1 MKEILKNKQIVIG
14 GAIVLILIAIAVLA
28 PALSGGTDYAAMNL
42 KDKFMSPG
50 EGGHFL
56 GTDAYGRDQW
66 TRLVYGA
73 RVSLVVS
80 LLSVGVACIGGSIL
94 GLLGGFFGGKLDF
107 VIGRL
112 IDIMMAFPAL
122 LLSILL
128 GTALGTSMV
137 SMCFT
142 IGIPLI
148 PSFYRSVRST
158 TMTVRNRYFVRA
170 ATSMGSSTG
179 RILRKHILPNALP
192 QLFVMFSFNL
202 GSAIMAES
210 SLGFLGLGIP
220 APTPSWGLIINEGKS
235 YIFTYPW
242 IVASGGAMIAATV
255 LAFNLLGDGL
265 RDYLDPKLKK

>member
-1 MKEILKNKQIVIG
+1 MKELLKNKQIVMG
-14 GAIVLILIAIAVLA
+14 GVLILLLVGIAVFA
-28 PALSGGTDYAAMNL
+28 PFLSGGNDYAAMNL
-42 KDKFMSPG
+42 ADKLQAPG
-50 EGGHFL
+50 NGHLL
-56 GTDAYGRDQW
+56 GTDYYGRDLW

-73 RVSLVVS
+73 RISLVVS
-80 LLSVGVACIGGSIL
+80 LLSVGIACVGGSIL
-94 GLLGGFFGGKLDF
+94 GLIGGFFGGALDF
-107 VIGRL
+107 IIGRL

-128 GTALGTSMV
+128 GTALGTSMT

-148 PSFYRSVRST
+148 PSFYRSVRGV
-158 TMTVRNRYFVRA
+158 TMTVRSRYFVRA
-170 ATSMGSSTG
+170 SVSMGGSNG
-179 RILRKHILPNALP
+179 WILWKHILPNALP

-235 YIFTYPW
+235 YMFSSPW
-242 IVASGGAMIAATV
+242 IVGASGVMIALTV

-265 RDYLDPKLKK
+265 RDHLDPKLKK

>member
-1 MKEILKNKQIVIG
+1 MKEMLRNKQIAVGGIIVIL
-14 GAIVLILIAIAVLA
+14 LIGIAILA
-28 PALSGGTDYAAMNL
+28 PVLSGGRDYAAMNL
-42 KDKFMSPG
+42 KDKLMAPG
-50 EGGHFL
+50 GEYLL
-56 GTDAYGRDQW
+56 GTDIYGRDLW

-73 RVSLVVS
+73 RISLVVS
-80 LLSVGVACIGGSIL
+80 LISVGIACVGGSIL
-94 GLLGGFFGGKLDF
+94 GLLGGFFGGWLDF
-107 VIGRL
+107 LIGRL

-128 GTALGTSMV
+128 GTALGTSMA

-148 PSFYRSVRST
+148 PSFYRSVRSV
-158 TMTVRNRYFVRA
+158 TMTVRGRYFVRA
-170 ATSMGSSTG
+170 AVSMGSGTG
-179 RILRKHILPNALP
+179 RILLKHILPNALP

-235 YIFTYPW
+235 CIFSSPW
-242 IVASGGAMIAATV
+242 IVAASGIMIAVTV

>member
-1 MKEILKNKQIVIG
+1 MKEIRKNKQILIG
-14 GAIVLILIAIAVLA
+14 GIIVVLLLLLAIFAPLLA
-28 PALSGGTDYAAMNL
+28 NGYDYADMNL
-42 KDKFMSPG
+42 KLKLQAPSL
-50 EGGHFL
+50 EHVL
-56 GTDAYGRDQW
+56 GTDAYGRDLW
-66 TRLVYGA
+66 TRLIFGA
-73 RVSLVVS
+73 RTSLLVS
-80 LLSVGVACIGGSIL
+80 LLSVGVACVGGTLL
-94 GLLGGFFGGKLDF
+94 GLIGGFFGGPLDF

-128 GTALGTSMV
+128 GTALGTSMLN
-137 SMCFT
+137 MCFT

-148 PSFYRSVRST
+148 PSFYRSVRGA
-158 TMTVRNRYFVRA
+158 TMSVRNRYFVRA
-170 ATSMGSSTG
+170 AVSMGSGTG
-179 RILRKHILPNALP
+179 RLLRKHILPNALP

-235 YIFTYPW
+235 YIFSYPW
-242 IVASGGAMIAATV
+242 IVGASGVMIALTV